1 MSVNKVIL
9 VGNLGSDP
17 EAKTF
22 DSGTTNCKFSM
33 ATSEKFKDKSG
44 EKQEKTT
51 WHNVIVWGAM
61 ANPCEKYLK
70 KGSKVYIEGKIDNR
84 SYEKDGEK
92 KYITEVIAQSV
103 QFLDS
108 KSQSDEA
115 SSPQATNEELGF

>member
-1 MSVNKVIL
+1 
-9 VGNLGSDP
+9 
-17 EAKTF
+17 
-22 DSGTTNCKFSM
+22 
-33 ATSEKFKDKSG
+33 
-44 EKQEKTT
+44 
-51 WHNVIVWGAM
+51 M

-108 KSQSDEA
+108 KSQGDEA